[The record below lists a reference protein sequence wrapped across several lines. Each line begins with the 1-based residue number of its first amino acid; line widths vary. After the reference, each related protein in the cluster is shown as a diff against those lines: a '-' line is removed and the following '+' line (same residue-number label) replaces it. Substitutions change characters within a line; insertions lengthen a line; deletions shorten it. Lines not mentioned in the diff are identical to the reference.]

1 MSDEEYKNLSLRAKN
16 VLAAMGIH
24 SAKEFKTPTKEEILK
39 TRNGGMKTISEL
51 NKLGYIKKST
61 AKKK

>member
-1 MSDEEYKNLSLRAKN
+1 
-16 VLAAMGIH
+16 MGIH